1 MGLGAPWGLEL
12 AGNHIYWSSELGN
25 SIGIADLDGS
35 SPNEGFIETGNAG
48 PKQIAVDHP
57 PANIAPPVISGSAVA
72 GQRLTAA
79 NGSWSMNPTSFSHQ
93 WLRCDGSGSVCG
105 AIPGATSQSYDLST
119 ADVGS
124 TIRIDE
130 TASNSLGG
138 SGGPARSAPTSI
150 VLNPPPPPP
159 PPTGRVASVV
169 SSGLAESLT
178 LACDGVAGRRCSGAV
193 VGTVRERKR
202 GASILAVTAATGSRH
217 GGKPLVRTVTVT
229 VSRSSFANA
238 RPARPRSFG

>member
-1 MGLGAPWGLEL
+1 MVTPQFIYWASHGLANGEIVRDTIDGNPNNVVQLVMGLGAPWGLEL

-93 WLRCDGSGSVCG
+93 WLRCDGSGTSVCG
-105 AIPGATSQSYDLST
+105 GDP
-119 ADVGS
+119 
-124 TIRIDE
+124 RRDE
-130 TASNSLGG
+130 
-138 SGGPARSAPTSI
+138 P
-150 VLNPPPPPP
+150 
-159 PPTGRVASVV
+159 VV
-169 SSGLAESLT
+169 RPL
-178 LACDGVAGRRCSGAV
+178 DRR
-193 VGTVRERKR
+193 RR
-202 GASILAVTAATGSRH
+202 LDDPH
-217 GGKPLVRTVTVT
+217 
-229 VSRSSFANA
+229 
-238 RPARPRSFG
+238 